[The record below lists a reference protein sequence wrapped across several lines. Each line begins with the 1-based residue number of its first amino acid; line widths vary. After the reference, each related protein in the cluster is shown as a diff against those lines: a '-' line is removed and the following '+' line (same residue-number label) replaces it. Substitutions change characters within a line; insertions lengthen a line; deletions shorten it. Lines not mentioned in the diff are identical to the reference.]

1 MIGLKDEKKL
11 REWHQ
16 KMLRIRF
23 FEEKADQL
31 FMKGLLPGTIHTSV
45 GQEAVAVGVCEALRE
60 DDLIVGHHRCHGLC
74 ILRGVEV
81 RKMFAELM
89 GKKTGVCKG
98 KAGSMH
104 ILDVSKGM
112 LGANGVV
119 GQQMPIA
126 AGVGLAIKMKKS
138 DRVCAC
144 FFGDGASNSGAFHEA
159 LNFASIWKLPVVF
172 VCENNLYALSAS
184 FYNMTSVKDIAER
197 AKGYSMPGVIV
208 DGMDP
213 LEVYKHVL
221 AAVERARK
229 NEGPTLI
236 ECKTYRFLG
245 HSRADPPYGPYR
257 TKEEWESWK
266 RRDPIKRLEGELN
279 LSKGEVEK
287 IEKMILQEYEEAIE
301 FGLNSPYPEKESALE
316 DIYV

>member
-1 MIGLKDEKKL
+1 MMDLKEEKKL
-11 REWHQ
+11 REWHE
-16 KMLRIRF
+16 KMLRIRL

-45 GQEAVAVGVCEALRE
+45 GQEAVAMGVCEALRE

-81 RKMFAELM
+81 KRMFAELM
-89 GKKTGVCKG
+89 GKRTGVCKG
-98 KAGSMH
+98 KSGSMH
-104 ILDVSKGM
+104 ILDISKGM

-159 LNFASIWKLPVVF
+159 LNFASIWELPVVF

-184 FYNMTSVKDIAER
+184 FYKTTSVKDIAER

-213 LEVYKHVL
+213 REVYTHVL
-221 AAVERARK
+221 SAVDRARK

-266 RRDPIKRLEGELN
+266 RRDPIKRLEAELN
-279 LSKGEVEK
+279 LSKEEVEK
-287 IEKMILQEYEEAIE
+287 IEKMILEEYGDAIE
-301 FGLNSPYPEKESALE
+301 FGLKSPYPGEESALE